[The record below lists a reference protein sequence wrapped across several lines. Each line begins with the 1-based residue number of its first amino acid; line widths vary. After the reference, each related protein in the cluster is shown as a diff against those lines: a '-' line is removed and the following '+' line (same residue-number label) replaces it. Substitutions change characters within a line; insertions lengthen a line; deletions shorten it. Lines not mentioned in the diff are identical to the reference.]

1 MQRGSV
7 GMDFPDLA
15 NILGKSGD
23 PAVFEPLIEGLREG
37 SEYIRSVCA
46 LALGYFGDKRAIPL
60 LVETYCYDKGLYVR
74 CDVALALGTLQAVEE
89 LTTFVQVFFE
99 ELFEVQKRLILALKI
114 ANTDAAKEFLT
125 DLASR
130 ISNAP
135 MNEEK
140 KEFLLFYIQ
149 STLS

>member
-23 PAVFEPLIEGLREG
+23 PAVFEPLMVGLREG

-60 LVETYCYDKGLYVR
+60 
-74 CDVALALGTLQAVEE
+74 
-89 LTTFVQVFFE
+89 
-99 ELFEVQKRLILALKI
+99 
-114 ANTDAAKEFLT
+114 
-125 DLASR
+125 
-130 ISNAP
+130 
-135 MNEEK
+135 NEEK
-140 KEFLLFYIQ
+140 KGFLLFYIQ
-149 STLS
+149 STLA